1 MRAELHQK
9 NHKSPCV
16 EAFNLSD
23 ISCSILYTS
32 DQQAVGAEQSLS
44 STNTRT

>member
-9 NHKSPCV
+9 NHKSPYV

-23 ISCSILYTS
+23 ISCSVLYRS
-32 DQQAVGAEQSLS
+32 SQQAVCAE
-44 STNTRT
+44 